1 MANSILSSDNEV
13 LRQDPLLRLL
23 CVRLGWSNGR
33 IILAASVFAA
43 FVLFIIGGMARRTY
57 EATGA
62 VTSTHAG
69 RELFLIAMWAL
80 IFSPIIWWVYLWQ
93 ARTISQVFIQLSA
106 KGVFG
111 APDSE
116 GWLAASRKV
125 KEVVRRS
132 THPLISLLAFL
143 SVLGL
148 WTIRAYSMGKDAYW
162 FEVRWYFPMHVIAWS
177 LAIYI
182 LYVAVIRQVVF
193 IADLSVLFRN
203 TVIHVNPL
211 EPDGVGGLGAV
222 GALISWTIV
231 FLIALGLLISI
242 FIGTTYKFGDNIFA
256 RPDTLSAFAF
266 YVVLAPFVLI
276 VPTVAVRNAMLKA
289 RSVLLAPIAE
299 EFRRALEQT
308 MDGGQ
313 VNEKELG
320 GQNERLKALQERHK
334 IIMDT
339 YPILPIS
346 ENVLKIFSLA
356 ASIPYLSGI
365 VPVVIDWLKPG

>member
-93 ARTISQVFIQLSA
+93 ARTISRVFIQLSA

-148 WTIRAYSMGKDAYW
+148 
-162 FEVRWYFPMHVIAWS
+162 
-177 LAIYI
+177 
-182 LYVAVIRQVVF
+182 
-193 IADLSVLFRN
+193 
-203 TVIHVNPL
+203 
-211 EPDGVGGLGAV
+211 
-222 GALISWTIV
+222 
-231 FLIALGLLISI
+231 
-242 FIGTTYKFGDNIFA
+242 
-256 RPDTLSAFAF
+256 
-266 YVVLAPFVLI
+266 
-276 VPTVAVRNAMLKA
+276 
-289 RSVLLAPIAE
+289 
-299 EFRRALEQT
+299 
-308 MDGGQ
+308 
-313 VNEKELG
+313 
-320 GQNERLKALQERHK
+320 
-334 IIMDT
+334 
-339 YPILPIS
+339 
-346 ENVLKIFSLA
+346 
-356 ASIPYLSGI
+356 
-365 VPVVIDWLKPG
+365 